1 MKNSMKVVLILVSLV
16 AAAALSCGQVVT
28 HTVTG
33 AGQVVTVTTTTTS
46 TSAGTA
52 VSTATVTVPA
62 PTPTTMTVTA
72 TSTDSPPGY
81 VDPSAVD
88 GSQIT
93 FPSGQFTIKAYLAK
107 PKTGTNLPGL
117 IIIHENRG
125 LTPHIPDVAN
135 HYANQ
140 GYAVIAPDLLSRLGG
155 TDKYATQEEAVAAI
169 GTLSQEGVM
178 QDLDAA
184 FNYLNSLPYV
194 NQSKIGVL
202 GFCWGGGNS
211 LLYSTRN
218 NQLKAAVVYYGP
230 NPANIDDVAN
240 ITAPMLGQFGA
251 LDTRITVN
259 VPALDEAMK
268 KYSKPF
274 EYTIYPNAA
283 HAFFNNTGANY
294 NKEAAQMAWQATIAF
309 LGKNLNS

>member
-1 MKNSMKVVLILVSLV
+1 MKNSIKVLLIIVSLA
-16 AAAALSCGQVVT
+16 AAAALSCGQAVT
-28 HTVTG
+28 FTTTSP
-33 AGQVVTVTTTTTS
+33 GQVVTVTATTTV
-46 TSAGTA
+46 SAPA
-52 VSTATVTVPA
+52 ATATVTVSEPVA
-62 PTPTTMTVTA
+62 STMVVTA
-72 TSTDSPPGY
+72 PAETPPGY

-88 GSQIT
+88 GSQVT
-93 FPSGQFTIKAYLAK
+93 FSSGEFTIKAYLAK
-107 PKTGTNLPGL
+107 PKTGTSLPGL

-135 HYANQ
+135 RYANQ

-155 TDKYATQEEAVAAI
+155 TDRYATQEEAVAAI

-184 FNYLNSLPYV
+184 FNYLKSLPYV
-194 NQSKIGVL
+194 NPNKIGVL

-211 LLYSTRN
+211 LLYATRN

-230 NPANIDDVAN
+230 NPANIDDVSK
-240 ITAPMLGQFGA
+240 ITAPVLGQYGA
-251 LDTRITVN
+251 LDNRITVN
-259 VPALDEAMK
+259 VPALDEVMK
-268 KYSKPF
+268 KYGKPF

-294 NKEAAQMAWQATIAF
+294 NKEAAQQAWQATLAF
-309 LGKNLNS
+309 LGKNLSF

>member
-1 MKNSMKVVLILVSLV
+1 MKNSMKVLLILVSLV

-28 HTVTG
+28 YTVTG
-33 AGQVVTVTTTTTS
+33 AGQVVTVTATATI
-46 TSAGTA
+46 SAPA
-52 VSTATVTVPA
+52 ATATVTLPA
-62 PTPTTMTVTA
+62 PAPTTMTVTG

-107 PKTGTNLPGL
+107 PKPGTNLPGL

-135 HYANQ
+135 RYANQ

-169 GTLSQEGVM
+169 GTLSQEGVI

-184 FNYLNSLPYV
+184 FNYLKSLPYV
-194 NQSKIGVL
+194 NPDKIGVL

-211 LLYSTRN
+211 LLYATRN
-218 NQLKAAVVYYGP
+218 SQLKAAVVYYGP
-230 NPANIDDVAN
+230 NPANIDDISK
-240 ITAPMLGQFGA
+240 ITAPMLGQYGA
-251 LDTRITVN
+251 LDNRITVN

-268 KYSKPF
+268 KYSKQF

-294 NKEAAQMAWQATIAF
+294 NKGAAQMAWQATIAF
-309 LGKNLNS
+309 LGKNLKA